1 MRDKSEMAIPMRQ
14 PRLLLVP
21 VLFNIFFPPAATSQ
35 DQPVHLSVGPGGAA
49 QITLADGKKMTIA
62 KERAQVGISE
72 PQTAPDG
79 RTVGWLVEYDD
90 GVGYPV
96 PGMLLVWRASKIIG
110 RFRTDQSFYSWA
122 FYSGGKQVA
131 YHVGPLHG
139 EQNAHCEL
147 HDVDTGKLI
156 AAWDGDL
163 DSPDHQPAWT
173 KGLNH

>member
-1 MRDKSEMAIPMRQ
+1 MRW

-21 VLFNIFFPPAATSQ
+21 LLFNILFLPAATSQ
-35 DQPVHLSVGPGGAA
+35 YQAVQLSVGPDGAA
-49 QITLADGKKMTIA
+49 QITLASGKKMTIP

-96 PGMLLVWRASKIIG
+96 SQMLIVWKASKIIR
-110 RFRTDQSFYSWA
+110 RFPDDQAFYSWT
-122 FYSGGKQVA
+122 FYAGGKQVA
-131 YHVGPLHG
+131 YHVGPFHG
-139 EQNAHCEL
+139 EQNSHCEL
-147 HDVDTGKLI
+147 HDVETGRLI
-156 AAWDGDL
+156 ASWDGDL
-163 DSPDHQPAWT
+163 DSGGQQPAWT

>member
-1 MRDKSEMAIPMRQ
+1 MAISIRG
-14 PRLLLVP
+14 PRLLLLP
-21 VLFNIFFPPAATSQ
+21 LLFNIILPPAAKSQ
-35 DQPVHLSVGPGGAA
+35 DQAVHLSVGQDGAA
-49 QITLADGKKMTIA
+49 QITLSSGKKMTIP

-90 GVGYPV
+90 GGSRPF
-96 PGMLLVWRASKIIG
+96 PGMLVVWRAGKIIR
-110 RFRTDQSFYSWA
+110 RFPADQSFYSWT
-122 FYSGGKQVA
+122 FYAGGKQVA

-139 EQNAHCEL
+139 EETSHCEL
-147 HDVDTGKLI
+147 HEVETGKLI

-173 KGLNH
+173 KGLDH

>member
-1 MRDKSEMAIPMRQ
+1 MAISIRRL
-14 PRLLLVP
+14 RLLVVP
-21 VLFNIFFPPAATSQ
+21 FLFNILFLSAATSQ
-35 DQPVHLSVGPGGAA
+35 DQAVHLSAGPGGAA
-49 QITLADGKKMTIA
+49 QIALASGKKITIP

-72 PQTAPDG
+72 PQTAPDS

-96 PGMLLVWRASKIIG
+96 PGMLVVWRVSKIIG
-110 RFRTDQSFYSWA
+110 RFRTGQSFYSWT
-122 FYSGGKQVA
+122 FYAGGKQVA

-139 EQNAHCEL
+139 EQNSHCEL
-147 HDVDTGKLI
+147 HDVETGKLI

-163 DSPDHQPAWT
+163 ESPDHQPAWT